1 MYVVQVWYTMEIME
15 VLIQQQNNDKLHVH
29 VMCNTKYS
37 IQIDIQIVWWWYQ
50 LDNAVLWS
58 LSGLKLSVALFN
70 DFSWL
75 HVYMHMLIWLLWLYI
90 NLDLFLQIRC
100 SFVLQPS
107 SKNFFF
113 IDELLL
119 IRSLC
124 TIQSSSGNNE
134 CKLS

>member
-1 MYVVQVWYTMEIME
+1 ME

-75 HVYMHMLIWLLWLYI
+75 HVYMHMLILKYQW
-90 NLDLFLQIRC
+90 
-100 SFVLQPS
+100 
-107 SKNFFF
+107 
-113 IDELLL
+113 
-119 IRSLC
+119 
-124 TIQSSSGNNE
+124 NNKKE
-134 CKLS
+134 ETLSPALTVH